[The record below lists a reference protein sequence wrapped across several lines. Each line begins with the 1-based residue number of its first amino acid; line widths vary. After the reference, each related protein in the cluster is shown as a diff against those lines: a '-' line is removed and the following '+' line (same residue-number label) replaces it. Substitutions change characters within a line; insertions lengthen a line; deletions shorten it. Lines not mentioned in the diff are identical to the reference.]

1 MLVHVPY
8 LFLKRRKE
16 DRKMLPL
23 YLTHHA
29 IVIVV
34 YGLGTFR
41 GRAHFWGAANALC
54 EVTNCFCT
62 VIELF
67 ACVSSE
73 AKERWKTLHRWNSM
87 WFSISYCALRLMLFP
102 MVFLWYMNDVITHPD
117 LSWAKVGNAERILYP
132 LANLMVFGL
141 SVNWALPVVRGTLRR
156 LFGTEEQLAMA
167 AETAAAAVANETAAA
182 VAGRGEKESGEFDAP
197 SSSARLYQ
205 RHTSL
210 IKSAQ

>member
-1 MLVHVPY
+1 MAAQLPPFFDCRCRILQLASVCVKPTATSAIIH
-8 LFLKRRKE
+8 RRSTN
-16 DRKMLPL
+16 
-23 YLTHHA
+23 LT
-29 IVIVV
+29 
-34 YGLGTFR
+34 
-41 GRAHFWGAANALC
+41 
-54 EVTNCFCT
+54 
-62 VIELF
+62 
-67 ACVSSE
+67 S
-73 AKERWKTLHRWNSM
+73 
-87 WFSISYCALRLMLFP
+87 P
-102 MVFLWYMNDVITHPD
+102 Q
-117 LSWAKVGNAERILYP
+117 VGNAERILYP

-210 IKSAQ
+210 IKSSQ